1 MNKNYYGTEF
11 YGTEKWEEQKKGIL
25 AEMREKYRN
34 VNVEDV
40 DILETMAIG
49 SLIMKKKSKP

>member
-34 VNVEDV
+34 VNVEV
-40 DILETMAIG
+40 RH
-49 SLIMKKKSKP
+49 